1 MNNKINK
8 NIKNNNSENIA
19 FEGLDI
25 DIMILGGVN

>member
-19 FEGLDI
+19 FEGLG
-25 DIMILGGVN
+25 MNTTQGGLN